1 MRAAASRGLSRSRQ
15 KESAQK
21 GHDLLD
27 RMKQQYR
34 DGDLDVKPSRVTYN
48 SLISCY
54 ASTPQPNIMER
65 VDGLLEEMKR
75 CAIEEDDNSLAPDV
89 VTYGSYLGCLAKSR
103 IATKAEHAYDIVC
116 EMEQKAL
123 EGNENIRPNI
133 LIYDQVLRCCT
144 FTKTKDTQCRRR
156 ALKVAM
162 GVLSKIRDS
171 KLIEPL
177 PNTYELALWSC
188 CVLTRGEELKR
199 LLERIF
205 RYCCEDGC
213 LSDEVL
219 RRLRTMAPTDV
230 VQSLIGNET
239 KVNALPS
246 SWSCHAR
253 RVAPDKRDSRQF
265 VSRERELRGE
275 RRFLDARE
283 SRNDARRLA

>member
-1 MRAAASRGLSRSRQ
+1 
-15 KESAQK
+15 
-21 GHDLLD
+21 
-27 RMKQQYR
+27 
-34 DGDLDVKPSRVTYN
+34 
-48 SLISCY
+48 
-54 ASTPQPNIMER
+54 
-65 VDGLLEEMKR
+65 
-75 CAIEEDDNSLAPDV
+75 
-89 VTYGSYLGCLAKSR
+89 
-103 IATKAEHAYDIVC
+103 
-116 EMEQKAL
+116 MEQKAL

-133 LIYDQVLRCCT
+133 LIYGQLLRCCA

-199 LLERIF
+199 LLKRIF
-205 RYCCEDGC
+205 ELCCEDGC

-230 VQSLIGNET
+230 VQNLIGKET

-246 SWSCHAR
+246 SWSLAAR

-283 SRNDARRLA
+283 K

>member
-1 MRAAASRGLSRSRQ
+1 M
-15 KESAQK
+15 
-21 GHDLLD
+21 
-27 RMKQQYR
+27 
-34 DGDLDVKPSRVTYN
+34 
-48 SLISCY
+48 
-54 ASTPQPNIMER
+54 
-65 VDGLLEEMKR
+65 
-75 CAIEEDDNSLAPDV
+75 
-89 VTYGSYLGCLAKSR
+89 
-103 IATKAEHAYDIVC
+103 
-116 EMEQKAL
+116 

-133 LIYDQVLRCCT
+133 LIYGQILRCCA

-199 LLERIF
+199 LLKRIF
-205 RYCCEDGC
+205 ELCCEDGC

-230 VQSLIGNET
+230 VQNLVGKET

-246 SWSCHAR
+246 SWSLAAR

-283 SRNDARRLA
+283 Q